1 MYTALYR
8 AYRPEVF
15 DQLLGQEHITK
26 ILKNQL
32 ASGTTSHAYLFC
44 GTRGT
49 GKTTT
54 ARLLAKG
61 LNCTAEG
68 ERPCGKCPACQSIR
82 DGNFLD
88 VVEIDAASNRGIDD
102 IRQLRDSVNYPPVVG
117 RHKVYIIDEVH
128 MLSTEAFNAL
138 LKTLEEPPEY
148 VTFILATT
156 EPRKLPATI
165 LSRCLRLDFKRVPEN
180 VLIRGMK
187 QICEDI
193 GIQVTEPAL
202 RIIAANADGSVRD
215 GLSILDQCISGGD
228 KTVDAPD
235 VLDFL
240 GASGEEVFITLTDM
254 ISKRRTA
261 EAIEYLDSVLAD
273 GKDVRQL
280 IRDWISHYRNLMMTR
295 FIRDPQ
301 AVINLSAENI
311 DRVRQQSSVMELE
324 DITRGIM
331 ELSKTADA
339 ARWSTQPRILLEV
352 CMVNLCQGAG
362 TLPMRRPGEPGDAG
376 KDALMRGGIPGGRMQ
391 RQAAPGN
398 AAQRQAAPD
407 VALQRQAAPLD
418 APQAAPRTEPTD
430 DPDESAGTLDAL
442 DAMIAAARKNPA
454 QQESSAM
461 KDRPAQQEQ
470 PQARMP
476 SGPQN
481 AAAFREEPM
490 PEEEY
495 QDEAPMWDASM
506 WEAATERPD
515 AQFADAGTLG
525 TQPVDA
531 GFPDP
536 QPMDAGVDAGME
548 PGVPEAGSPGAG
560 VPDTDLVTLWDQVF
574 ADGEHAKGSF
584 YLIRSNGMLT
594 AMDDNTFTVT
604 VKNELHRRQTERN
617 RQLLEDIMEARTG
630 RRRIL
635 QVRINESGSGE
646 PSVEEAAA
654 WASEVLGVNVEIR

>member
-15 DQLLGQEHITK
+15 EQLLGQEHITR
-26 ILKNQL
+26 ILKNQI

-61 LNCTAEG
+61 LNCTSDG
-68 ERPCGKCPACQSIR
+68 ERPCGQCPACQAIR

-102 IRQLRDSVNYPPVVG
+102 IRQLRDSVNYPPAVG

-148 VTFILATT
+148 ATFILATT

-165 LSRCLRLDFKRVPEN
+165 LSRCLRLDFKRIPEN
-180 VLIRGMK
+180 VLISGMK

-240 GASGEEVFITLTDM
+240 GASGEEVFITLTDL
-254 ISKRRTA
+254 ITKRKTA

-280 IRDWISHYRNLMMTR
+280 IRDWIGHYRNLMMTR

-352 CMVNLCQGAG
+352 CMVNLCQGG
-362 TLPMRRPGEPGDAG
+362 GMLPAS
-376 KDALMRGGIPGGRMQ
+376 GGRMQ
-391 RQAAPGN
+391 NQVGRGRAPRAAAP
-398 AAQRQAAPD
+398 AAP
-407 VALQRQAAPLD
+407 VAAPV
-418 APQAAPRTEPTD
+418 AAPAAAPAAATASIAEAPAESTDAGRAPETISEPSSAPAKSRKKKPAAVLEEPD
-430 DPDESAGTLDAL
+430 DSEESAGTLSAL
-442 DAMIAAARKNPA
+442 DAMIAAAQK
-454 QQESSAM
+454 SS
-461 KDRPAQQEQ
+461 
-470 PQARMP
+470 
-476 SGPQN
+476 G
-481 AAAFREEPM
+481 AAPIDAEAEATEP
-490 PEEEY
+490 
-495 QDEAPMWDASM
+495 
-506 WEAATERPD
+506 EAAE
-515 AQFADAGTLG
+515 
-525 TQPVDA
+525 
-531 GFPDP
+531 
-536 QPMDAGVDAGME
+536 
-548 PGVPEAGSPGAG
+548 PEAAELAEPHEDAAVQEAG
-560 VPDTDLVTLWDQVF
+560 QAPEIDLITLWDQVF
-574 ADGEHAKGSF
+574 ADGEHEKGSF

-594 AMDDNTFTVT
+594 QLDENTFTVT
-604 VKNELHRRQTERN
+604 VGSDLHKRQIERN
-617 RQLLEDIMEARTG
+617 RQLLEELMEARTG
-630 RRRIL
+630 RRRVM
-635 QVRINESGSGE
+635 QVQLGEASGRGE
-646 PSVEEAAA
+646 ISVEEAAA
-654 WASEVLGVNVEIR
+654 KASEVLGVNVEIR